1 VNNTCNLLVIHKIQ
15 HYLIAKQLGL
25 FGIKS
30 VITRHKV
37 PHHQI
42 FLPYRPA
49 VRAERSLNQPHQ
61 TLSTYLHGYNNRKTD
76 KTRSCTAGITQQRIT
91 RRRIHR
97 RQAPCAPSLFY
108 FLFCIFSSLLIKG
121 TTGMCR
127 HSPNGHCTNGL
138 FRAKMEIPRHIQ
150 VNAGYTHLLSVKTL
164 ENECHWL
171 DSVVFASIWAIF
183 SRWGPSWSESSISIP
198 AC

>member
-30 VITRHKV
+30 VITRHNV

-49 VRAERSLNQPHQ
+49 VRAERSLNQSHQ

-76 KTRSCTAGITQQRIT
+76 KIRSCTAGITQQRIT

-97 RQAPCAPSLFY
+97 RQAPYAPSLFY
-108 FLFCIFSSLLIKG
+108 FSFCIFSSLLIKG

-127 HSPNGHCTNGL
+127 HPPNGHNTKLL
-138 FRAKMEIPRHIQ
+138 FRAKMEIAHHIQ
-150 VNAGYTHLLSVKTL
+150 VNAGYRHFLSVKKL
-164 ENECHWL
+164 ETECHL
-171 DSVVFASIWAIF
+171 LCLAVFASIWAIF
-183 SRWGPSWSESSISIP
+183 SRLGGVSGSQSSSIR